1 MPHAWLNDTQGRQVS
16 TLDICGK
23 GRLTLFTGHG
33 GAVWCQAAE
42 AARELGIELQVRRIG
57 IGLDYADSYG
67 DWARLREI
75 EEDGCLLVRPDNH
88 IAWRAQSGKH
98 ANGTV
103 LVDVLK
109 SLLDRR

>member
-1 MPHAWLNDTQGRQVS
+1 MS

-23 GRLTLFTGHG
+23 GHLTLLTGHG
-33 GAVWCQAAE
+33 GTVWCNAAE
-42 AARELGIELQVRRIG
+42 AAAHELGIDLQVRRIG

-88 IAWRAQSGKH
+88 VGWRAQNSKH
-98 ANGTV
+98 ANGAA
-103 LVDVLK
+103 LLDVLK